1 MTTTNDSNQIPATNI
16 KTWKIDPEASSV
28 EFTSR
33 MRLMFVAKVTVKGRF
48 TDVTGTLTV
57 DESEPTNSHA
67 TITIGTASLDTKMA
81 ARDKHLYSTDFFDVE
96 HYPSMTFTGQRIEV
110 LDQATGH
117 YRITGNLTI
126 REVTHEVTLDATRD
140 VSSKIS
146 GESRLTFHLTA
157 DLDRRD
163 WGITWSRPM
172 QKIADQVNLE
182 LTAQF
187 VPASSIV

>member
-28 EFTSR
+28 EFTSG
-33 MRLMFVAKVTVKGRF
+33 MRLMFVSKVTVKGRF

-67 TITIGTASLDTKMA
+67 IITIGTASLDTKMA
-81 ARDKHLYSTDFFDVE
+81 ARDKHLYSADFFDVE
-96 HYPSMTFTGQRIEV
+96 HHPSMTFTSQHIEV
-110 LDQATGH
+110 LDQAIGH

-126 REVTHEVTLDATRD
+126 REVSHEVSLDATRNI
-140 VSSKIS
+140 SSKTS
-146 GESRLTFHLTA
+146 NESQLIFHLTTV
-157 DLDRRD
+157 LDRRD

-182 LTAQF
+182 LTVQF
-187 VPASSIV
+187 VPDSSAA

>member
-1 MTTTNDSNQIPATNI
+1 MTTTNDSNQISATNI
-16 KTWKIDPEASSV
+16 TTWKIDPEASSV

-81 ARDKHLYSTDFFDVE
+81 SRDKHLYSADFIDDE
-96 HYPSMTFTGQRIEV
+96 HYPSMTFTSQRDEV
-110 LDQATGH
+110 HDEAQGR

-126 REVTHEVTLDATRD
+126 RGVTHEVSLDATRD
-140 VSSKIS
+140 VSSKTS
-146 GESRLTFHLTA
+146 DESRLTFHLTTVI
-157 DLDRRD
+157 DRRD
-163 WGITWSRPM
+163 WGITWSRPIH
-172 QKIADQVNLE
+172 KIADEVNLE
-182 LTAQF
+182 LNMQF
-187 VPASSIV
+187 VPDSSAL

>member
-16 KTWKIDPEASSV
+16 TTWKIHPEASSV

-57 DESEPTNSHA
+57 DDREPTNSHA

-81 ARDKHLYSTDFFDVE
+81 ARDKHLYSADFFDVE
-96 HYPSMTFTGQRIEV
+96 HHPSMTFTSQRFEV

-117 YRITGNLTI
+117 YRITGLLTI
-126 REVTHEVTLDATRD
+126 REVTHEEIHT
-140 VSSKIS
+140 
-146 GESRLTFHLTA
+146 
-157 DLDRRD
+157 
-163 WGITWSRPM
+163 
-172 QKIADQVNLE
+172 
-182 LTAQF
+182 
-187 VPASSIV
+187 